1 MTIKEAIILAHEYNL
16 NSIEAKIL
24 LKYIFNKDD
33 SYIIINMDK
42 QLNKLEEKQFIE
54 YIEKI
59 KNGYPLQ
66 YITNMQEFMGLKFY
80 VNEDVLIPQPDTEV
94 LVLNA
99 IKYIKKQ
106 VINSKNK
113 EIIKILDLCT
123 GSGAIAISLKK
134 YLNEKVEIVAS
145 DISKKAL
152 EIASKNANYHNVAI
166 NFICSNM
173 FEQIGEHFDLII
185 SNPPYVKRKDIET
198 LPKEVQKEPHIA
210 LDGGIDG
217 LDYYRVIKRD
227 AKRHLNNNGIVMMEI
242 GYDQKLDAQKIFS
255 NSTCI
260 KDIENR
266 DRVII
271 WNPFQAK

>member
-42 QLNKLEEKQFIE
+42 QLNKLEEKKFIE

-66 YITNMQEFMGLKFY
+66 YIINMQEFMGLKFY

>member
-1 MTIKEAIILAHEYNL
+1 MTIKEAIIFAHEYNL

-42 QLNKLEEKQFIE
+42 QLNKLEEKKFIE

-217 LDYYRVIKRD
+217 LDYYRIIKRD

>member
-1 MTIKEAIILAHEYNL
+1 MTIKEAINLAHKCNL
-16 NSIEAKIL
+16 NTIEARSL

-33 SYIIINMDK
+33 SYIIANIENNINK
-42 QLNKLEEKQFIE
+42 SEERQFIE
-54 YIEKI
+54 YIDKI

-80 VNEDVLIPQPDTEV
+80 VNDKVLIPQPDTEI

-99 IKYIKKQ
+99 INYINHKVVNTKK
-106 VINSKNK
+106 K
-113 EIIKILDLCT
+113 ERIKVLDLCT

-134 YLNEKVEIVAS
+134 FLNENVEIVAS
-145 DISKKAL
+145 DISKEAL
-152 EIASKNANYHNVAI
+152 EIAVKNSNYHNVNI

-173 FEQIGEHFDLII
+173 FEQINEHFDLIV
-185 SNPPYVKRKDIET
+185 SNPPYIKRKDIQK
-198 LPKEVQKEPHIA
+198 LPREVQKEPHIA

-217 LDYYRVIKRD
+217 LDYYRIIKKD
-227 AKRHLNNNGIVMMEI
+227 VEGHLNDDGIVMMEI
-242 GYDQKLDAQKIFS
+242 GYDQKCDIQKIFP

-260 KDIENR
+260 KDMENR

-271 WNPFQAK
+271 WNPFQVR